1 MCRNLC
7 IEGSRCGNRIG
18 MYGFGMVFRSRV
30 FDFLFQV
37 GGRRRFLGNIEHLW
51 ALTPSILNPEPSSNA
66 AELQFYTHLGLAWLK
81 VRDVQHEHTRM
92 YPEGPKPQAGHP
104 ESTREEHRLASKS
117 FSLQCFTCPLP
128 TFPKH
133 VPNQMQKPPS
143 LKIQILDPL
152 YKSPTWN
159 PQ

>member
-1 MCRNLC
+1 MW
-7 IEGSRCGNRIG
+7 NRIG

-117 FSLQCFTCPLP
+117 FSLQCFTCPPP

-133 VPNQMQKPPS
+133 VPNQMLNLQARKSKS
-143 LKIQILDPL
+143 LIP
-152 YKSPTWN
+152 
-159 PQ
+159 